1 MSSESKS
8 GLWRF
13 IDLKRAGE
21 QHFLSNRISSSRYT
35 WLNFL
40 PKSLFEQFQRTT
52 NLWFLFV
59 TIFQLIAINDTTER
73 NWTTVVPL
81 ALLIALKLLKD
92 GYHDLKRHQG
102 DLLINHRLFEVW
114 VKTSWREVRC
124 EDLRVGNYVL
134 LREGSF
140 APADLLVVA
149 TGLSERICYIDTS
162 RNLGNS
168 DLTIKRAV
176 KETVQRVSSLLLDKA
191 SRQLNSL
198 NGMVKLGEPEA
209 DFNTLAATIKL
220 PRSPK
225 AVPLGAENFIARG
238 SVVRI
243 APWVIGLVTYTG
255 AETKLFLNSLE
266 SPVKRSTIERK
277 VNTWVKYILA
287 ALLVLVIC
295 FALCSMFVSIT
306 EDSDTDFP
314 RRFIVFCLLYNNI
327 IPISLFVSLDLIRL
341 VQVFLMVRDSDFA
354 GEIDFN
360 SADMN
365 EDLGQVEY
373 VFLEPGALTDSNPVI
388 EVLII
393 GDEEYLKEVDDGL
406 DAPVSSKNASR
417 ELKPEEYI
425 QSTEANQQLLS
436 DEAKTYLTSDQSPD
450 PKSFEMLKRIGNE
463 NFDPSFD
470 HFFQCL
476 AMCTSFIPNE
486 EYLFLTASR
495 EDEVIVQ
502 TLKEIGSCLEGRN
515 SIRCDLNLFGRKYS
529 YEIVAYWE
537 STAETLRTRI
547 LVQPYGEDRG
557 FFFVKG
563 PLMTMGNIL
572 GVSSNE
578 YKRLEKTVRAM
589 SVQGLAAIIAGCV
602 ELSEEKMT
610 ILKGK
615 FASAQLAVSD
625 VDYKMNK
632 VFEELEEEEI
642 IKYLGIVG
650 MSIPAQEDA
659 KEAIK
664 ALGES
669 GVKVWLT
676 STNSTS
682 SVLQAAYNCGLI
694 KAEDNVVKLES
705 YQGEDVLQ
713 KELARYIYYCIASN
727 EKRPTLFNTS
737 ITESGVLGGLGKK
750 KTIGRRRVSQKL
762 VLPND
767 TFAALRYS
775 PTALAY
781 HVLVDGNTLDLALQS
796 SECRRLLAYFLFCA
810 QSVCG
815 SSLLPKQKQQLVH
828 FVKEN
833 FSFRP
838 VTLAV
843 ASDSTGAAM
852 MQVADIGVAISN
864 RNTLIERVCDIVVGR
879 IGLLRP
885 LILKHGQW
893 NYWRAS
899 KVVLLFLF
907 KNILLVTVL
916 VWYTLVDDYTGTV
929 LLDSSLTACFN
940 ILFTSLPII
949 YIGIFDYHLSTEEIV
964 NIPGTYQHGILHP
977 MINSK
982 ELIRCILLA
991 ITQALLL
998 IGLLYPAVLPIL
1010 NDGNTESFASMG
1022 TLFFIV
1028 IVIVVN
1034 TTIAV
1039 EVHIYSK
1046 GFAATCAISL
1056 GLLFLYIGVA
1066 SAFPESELFD
1076 VLHQI
1081 FAASTYVLSIFLGSL
1096 GCFVVSYS
1104 IYSYR
1109 ILFNPSILDKYRVT
1123 KVFDISYLLRT
1134 YIPNRLSSF
1143 QAHLHKLYRH
1153 SLHTAPVANSDA
1165 YALNPITLRFSSPYI
1180 ESKYKLKFLKAHLRL
1195 IRGVTLLLWIA
1206 EFVWMVLSE
1215 AIGESRADY
1224 ASQKAVISL
1233 IFLCLFAATFLKWFQ
1248 EYYRK
1253 VVLGVIFVTLMAKFA
1268 AELMHNEVGGMVAAL
1283 TPIVSYILLNVDFL
1297 AVTVL
1302 NLLNIVLFTISGAYI
1317 SSKQEDAVEG
1327 TLRILCYEVL
1337 LFGVTFISCRAG
1349 YILEKAN
1356 RMEYTVKSRTKREVE
1371 KSRNILSLLLP
1382 SFVIAQ
1388 VKDRE
1393 IGKYIAEDQGNV
1405 TVIFCDIY
1413 DFDNICSLYK
1423 PQELTAFLDEV
1434 FQQFDG
1440 LCQLNGVVKI
1450 ETVGKTYMACAGL
1463 GYVDADLPT
1472 ELKSVSH
1479 ARRAA
1484 EFAFDLLRA
1493 SKGYKI
1499 KNGKP
1504 LQLKIGINSGPV
1516 ISGVVGYHKPQF
1528 SLVGD
1533 SVNTAS
1539 RMCSTIEKVNSIQ
1552 ISSNT
1557 RDMMTDQ
1564 SGISFEAKKV
1574 WAKGKGDMTAFVI
1587 TEEEVYQRP
1596 SDLGSPGMK
1605 TQLMRK
1611 RTEFFEKLSKK
1622 QRGSMDMEADEQLKR
1637 TAVQLHWNPFWPL
1650 FTLRESDEEAKFRIE
1665 AVKQTQSVRKWN
1677 LTTTAVVQLLLF
1689 ALRVAQYA
1697 EISHIV
1703 TSEVL
1708 IAYAII
1714 AVIPLFYL
1722 ILPEKFYE
1730 IRAFLLIQLLLFVII
1745 DVLILFDLIF
1755 ETDYDSELVAIQLI
1769 NLMLLS
1775 SWSGLNFAKSATC
1788 LALLM
1793 AISWLVLTGFVEN
1806 WGRHLIIFAFLA
1818 IYFCVNNYALYV
1830 REYQLRLY
1838 SHLKQIEDQEI
1849 SKNEK
1854 LLGQMMPKSVYEK
1867 LKKDLTVTDKLRN
1880 MSILFADIVGF
1891 TNWSSDKRPEQVVG
1905 MLSALFTQFDLL
1917 CVQFNIYKVHTIGDC
1932 YVVMGFDGASE
1943 SFDPSLGCLR
1953 VLCMGHEMIRVIREV
1968 NEREGIS
1975 LNMRIGIHTGDVIA
1989 GITGKDVIRYDIYGP
2004 AVMVANKMESGG
2016 GAGRVNVSEVTRE
2029 VLERMVPDIL
2039 EYTDNQVIETKGIN
2053 KKYAS
2058 YFVNVKDEE
2067 RLLSIAKT
2075 G

>member
-1 MSSESKS
+1 M
-8 GLWRF
+8 
-13 IDLKRAGE
+13 
-21 QHFLSNRISSSRYT
+21 HFLSNRISSSRYT

-40 PKSLFEQFQRTT
+40 PKSLFEQFQRIT

-59 TIFQLIAINDTTER
+59 TIFQLLAIDDTTER
-73 NWTTVVPL
+73 NWTTVAPL
-81 ALLIALKLLKD
+81 AVLICLKLLKD

-102 DLLINHRLFEVW
+102 DRLINSRLFEVW
-114 VKTSWREVRC
+114 MKTSWREVCC

-140 APADLLVVA
+140 APADLVVVA
-149 TGLSERICYIDTS
+149 TSLSEHICYIDTS

-168 DLTIKRAV
+168 DLMIKRAA
-176 KETVQRVSSLLLDKA
+176 KETVQRVSSLMLDKA

-209 DFNTLAATIKL
+209 DFNILEATIKL

-225 AVPLGAENFIARG
+225 AVPLGADNLIARG

-243 APWVIGLVTYTG
+243 APWVIGLVAYTG
-255 AETKLFLNSLE
+255 AETKLFLNSLS
-266 SPVKRSTIERK
+266 SPVKCSTIERK
-277 VNTWVKYILA
+277 VNSWVKYILCG
-287 ALLVLVIC
+287 LLVLVIC
-295 FALCSMFVSIT
+295 FALCSMYVSIT
-306 EDSDTDFP
+306 EDSSTDFP

-341 VQVFLMVRDSDFA
+341 MQVLLMTKDPDFS

-373 VFLEPGALTDSNPVI
+373 IFLEPNALSDSSPVV

-406 DAPVSSKNASR
+406 DVPVPSKNVSR
-417 ELKPEEYI
+417 EFRQEEFI
-425 QSTEANQQLLS
+425 QSTEANQQLIS
-436 DEAKTYLTSDQSPD
+436 DEARTYLTSDQSPD
-450 PKSFEMLKRIGNE
+450 PKSFEMLKQVGTANS
-463 NFDPSFD
+463 DPSFD
-470 HFFQCL
+470 HFFQCF
-476 AMCTSFIPNE
+476 AMCTSFIPNDE
-486 EYLFLTASR
+486 FLFLTASR

-502 TLKEIGSCLEGRN
+502 TLKEIGSCLDGRN
-515 SIRCDLNLFGRKYS
+515 STRCDLSLFGRKYS

-537 STAETLRTRI
+537 STPDTQRTRI
-547 LVQPYGEDRG
+547 IVQPYGEDRG
-557 FFFVKG
+557 FLYVKG
-563 PLMTMGNIL
+563 PLVTMGNIL

-589 SVQGLAAIIAGCV
+589 SVQGLSATIAGCV
-602 ELSEEKMT
+602 ELSAEKMT
-610 ILKGK
+610 TLKGK
-615 FASAQLAVSD
+615 FESAQLAVAN
-625 VDYKMNK
+625 VDSKMNK

-650 MSIPAQEDA
+650 ISIPAQEDA
-659 KEAIK
+659 KEALRVF
-664 ALGES
+664 AES
-669 GVKVWLT
+669 GIKVWLT
-676 STNSTS
+676 STFSTT
-682 SVLQAAYNCGLI
+682 SVLQAAYNAGLI
-694 KAEDNVVKLES
+694 RAEDNVVKLES

-737 ITESGVLGGLGKK
+737 ITESGVLGGMGKK
-750 KTIGRRRVSQKL
+750 KATAKRRISQRV
-762 VLPND
+762 VLPNE
-767 TFAALRYS
+767 TFPALSYS
-775 PTALAY
+775 PSALAY
-781 HVLVDGNTLDLALQS
+781 HVLIDGTTLELALHS
-796 SECRRLLAYFLFCA
+796 TECKRLLAYFLFCA

-833 FSFRP
+833 FSFHP

-852 MQVADIGVAISN
+852 MQVADIGVALKN
-864 RNTLIERVCDIVVGR
+864 RNTLIERVCDIVIGR
-879 IGLLRP
+879 VGLLRV
-885 LILKHGQW
+885 LIVKHGQW

-949 YIGIFDYHLSTEEIV
+949 YIGIFDHHISTTEIL
-964 NIPGTYQHGILHP
+964 NIPGAYQHGVLHP
-977 MINSK
+977 ALNRL
-982 ELIRCILLA
+982 ELLRYILLA
-991 ITQALLL
+991 VLQALLL
-998 IGLLYPAVLPIL
+998 IALLYPAVLPVL
-1010 NDGNTESFASMG
+1010 NDGYTESFASIG
-1022 TLFFIV
+1022 TLFFIN

-1034 TTIAV
+1034 AAIAV
-1039 EVHIYSK
+1039 ETHLYSV
-1046 GFAATCAISL
+1046 GFAVTCCVSL
-1056 GLLFLYIGVA
+1056 GLLYLYIGVA
-1066 SAFPESELFD
+1066 SVFPQSELFD

-1081 FAASTYVLSIFLGSL
+1081 FSASTYVLSIFMGSL

-1104 IYSYR
+1104 VFSYR
-1109 ILFNPSILDKYRVT
+1109 FLFTPSIINRYRIT
-1123 KVFDISYLLRT
+1123 KIFDISFLLRT
-1134 YIPNRLSSF
+1134 YVPSRLSSF
-1143 QAHLHKLYRH
+1143 QSHLHQLYH
-1153 SLHTAPVANSDA
+1153 STTSKAPVPVSDA
-1165 YALNPITLRFSSPYI
+1165 YALNPITLRFASPYI
-1180 ESKYKLKFLKAHLRL
+1180 ESKYRLKFLKTHLRL
-1195 IRGVTLLLWIA
+1195 IRGVTLLLWLA
-1206 EFVWMVLSE
+1206 EFVWMVVSE
-1215 AIGESRADY
+1215 AVGDSRADY
-1224 ASQKAVISL
+1224 AGEKAVISL
-1233 IFLCLFAATFLKWFQ
+1233 LFLCLFGVTFWKRFQ
-1248 EYYRK
+1248 EYYRE
-1253 VVLGVIFVTLMAKFA
+1253 VVLGVIFVTLMAKFG
-1268 AELMHNEVGGMVAAL
+1268 AELMHDEVGGMVAAL
-1283 TPIVSYILLNVDFL
+1283 APIISYILLNVDFL

-1317 SSKQEDAVEG
+1317 SSREEG
-1327 TLRILCYEVL
+1327 ALQGILRILCYEVL

-1382 SFVIAQ
+1382 SFVISQ

-1393 IGKYIAEDQGNV
+1393 IGKYIAEDQGDV

-1413 DFDNICSLYK
+1413 DFDTICSLYK
-1423 PQELTAFLDEV
+1423 PQELTAFLDDV

-1463 GYVDADLPT
+1463 GYVDADLPI
-1472 ELKSVSH
+1472 ELKGVSH

-1484 EFAFDLLRA
+1484 EFSFDLLRA
-1493 SKGYKI
+1493 AKGYKI

-1533 SVNTAS
+1533 TVNTAS

-1552 ISSNT
+1552 ITSET
-1557 RDMMTDQ
+1557 RHMMTDS
-1564 SGISFEAKKV
+1564 SGILFEAKKI

-1587 TEEEVYQRP
+1587 TEEGEVVQRP

-1605 TQLMRK
+1605 THLMRR
-1611 RTEFFEKLSKK
+1611 RTEFFEKMSKTE
-1622 QRGSMDMEADEQLKR
+1622 RGSMELEADEQLKSKAAELR
-1637 TAVQLHWNPFWPL
+1637 WNPFWPL
-1650 FTLRESDEEAKFRIE
+1650 FTLYESEEEAQFRVE
-1665 AVKQTQSVRKWN
+1665 AVKQTRSVRKWN
-1677 LTTTAVVQLLLF
+1677 LASTALVQLLLF

-1697 EISHIV
+1697 KIPDVAS
-1703 TSEVL
+1703 SEVL

-1714 AVIPLFYL
+1714 AIIPLLYL
-1722 ILPEKFYE
+1722 LLPEKFYE
-1730 IRAFLLIQLLLFVII
+1730 IRLYLLIQLLLFIAI

-1755 ETDYDSELVAIQLI
+1755 ETSYDSELVAIQLI
-1769 NLMLLS
+1769 HLMLLS

-1793 AISWLVLTGFVEN
+1793 GVSWLVLTGFVDN

-1830 REYQLRLY
+1830 REYQMRLY
-1838 SHLKQIEDQEI
+1838 AHLKQIEDQEI
-1849 SKNEK
+1849 GKNEK

-1867 LKKDLTVTDKLRN
+1867 LKKDLPVTDKLRN

-1905 MLSALFTQFDLL
+1905 MLSALFTEFDLL
-1917 CVQFNIYKVHTIGDC
+1917 CVRFHIYKVHTIGDC

-1968 NEREGIS
+1968 NEREGIG

-2029 VLERMVPDIL
+2029 VLERMVPDLL
-2039 EYTDNQVIETKGIN
+2039 EYSENQVIEAKGIY
-2053 KKYAS
+2053 KKFAS
-2058 YFVNVKDEE
+2058 YFVHVKDEE
-2067 RLLSIAKT
+2067 RLLSRANS